1 MYSVLI
7 LFLFL
12 FIISLSLTVY
22 ILTNFSKLEAA
33 RRLRTLAGQ
42 EKTYESKEETVK
54 MKRGGGKSN
63 LIQLIGKLMPL
74 DKYLED
80 KKLLI
85 IKARLLIKPEEFLS
99 ISIIAAIVAMM
110 LMHLIFSN
118 VLLDL
123 VAMVIGFKLPLIY
136 VRRIKKKR
144 SDKLGDQLP
153 DALNII
159 SNGLRAGLSFVQA
172 IMVAGKEMDAP
183 IADDF
188 KKIIRDNLLGKELE
202 DSLTEFAEKED
213 NENIEMLVSAILIQ
227 RQVGGNLSEIL
238 DNISTT
244 IRDRIK
250 LRGDIKTMTAQSKMS
265 AGIIAAIPAM
275 IILALNVLNKGFMEP
290 LFTTLIGNIILGI
303 AVAMQVTGILVI
315 VKLLNVKV

>member
-238 DNISTT
+238 DNISAT

>member
-7 LFLFL
+7 LFVFL
-12 FIISLSLTVY
+12 FIISLSLTIY
-22 ILTNFSKLEAA
+22 ILSNYSKLEAG

-42 EKTYESKEETVK
+42 EKTYEAKEGAAK
-54 MKRGGGKSN
+54 QKRGGGKSS
-63 LIQLIGKLMPL
+63 LIRLIGKLMPL

-80 KKLLI
+80 KKQLI

-99 ISIIAAIVAMM
+99 ISIIAACTALM

-123 VAMVIGFKLPLIY
+123 VAMLAGFQVPLIY
-136 VRRIKKKR
+136 IRRIKKKR
-144 SDKLGDQLP
+144 SNKLGDQLP

-172 IMVAGKEMDAP
+172 IMIAGKEMDAP

-213 NENIEMLVSAILIQ
+213 NENVEMLVSAILIQ

-290 LFTTLIGNIILGI
+290 LFTTFIGNIILGI
-303 AVAMQVTGILVI
+303 AIAMQVTGILVI
-315 VKLLNVKV
+315 IKLLNVKV

>member
-7 LFLFL
+7 LFVFL
-12 FIISLSLTVY
+12 FIISLSLTIY
-22 ILTNFSKLEAA
+22 ILSNFNKLEAR

-42 EKTYESKEETVK
+42 EKTYEAKEGTAK
-54 MKRGGGKSN
+54 QKRGGGKSS
-63 LIQLIGKLMPL
+63 LIRLIGKLMPL
-74 DKYLED
+74 EKYLED
-80 KKLLI
+80 KKQLI

-99 ISIIAAIVAMM
+99 ISIIAACTALM

-123 VAMVIGFKLPLIY
+123 VAMLAGFQVPLIY
-136 VRRIKKKR
+136 IRRIKKKR
-144 SDKLGDQLP
+144 SNKLGDQLP

-172 IMVAGKEMDAP
+172 IMIAGKEMDAP

-213 NENIEMLVSAILIQ
+213 NENVEMLVSAILIQ

-290 LFTTLIGNIILGI
+290 LFTTFIGNIILGI
-303 AVAMQVTGILVI
+303 AIAMQVTGILVI
-315 VKLLNVKV
+315 IKLLNVKV

>member
-7 LFLFL
+7 LFVFL
-12 FIISLSLTVY
+12 FIISLSLTIY
-22 ILTNFSKLEAA
+22 ILSNFNKLEAR

-42 EKTYESKEETVK
+42 EKTYEVKEGAAK
-54 MKRGGGKSN
+54 QKRGGGKSS
-63 LIQLIGKLMPL
+63 LIRLIGKLMPL

-80 KKLLI
+80 KKQLI

-99 ISIIAAIVAMM
+99 ISIIAACTALM

-123 VAMVIGFKLPLIY
+123 VAMLAGFQIPLIY
-136 VRRIKKKR
+136 IRRIKKKR
-144 SDKLGDQLP
+144 SNKLGDQLP

-172 IMVAGKEMDAP
+172 IMIAGKEMDAP

-213 NENIEMLVSAILIQ
+213 NENVEMLVSAILIQ

-290 LFTTLIGNIILGI
+290 LFTTFIGNIILGI
-303 AVAMQVTGILVI
+303 AIAMQVTGILVI
-315 VKLLNVKV
+315 IKLLNVKV

>member
-7 LFLFL
+7 LFVFL
-12 FIISLSLTVY
+12 FIISLSLTIY
-22 ILTNFSKLEAA
+22 ILSNFNKLEAR

-42 EKTYESKEETVK
+42 EKTYEAKEGTAK
-54 MKRGGGKSN
+54 QKRGGGKSS
-63 LIQLIGKLMPL
+63 LIRLIGKLMPL

-80 KKLLI
+80 KKQLI

-99 ISIIAAIVAMM
+99 ISIIAACTALM

-123 VAMVIGFKLPLIY
+123 VAMLAGFQVPLIY
-136 VRRIKKKR
+136 IRRIKKKR
-144 SDKLGDQLP
+144 SNKLGDQLP

-172 IMVAGKEMDAP
+172 IMIAGKEMDAP

-213 NENIEMLVSAILIQ
+213 NENVEMLVSAILIQ

-290 LFTTLIGNIILGI
+290 LFTTFIGNIILGI
-303 AVAMQVTGILVI
+303 AIAMQVTGILVI
-315 VKLLNVKV
+315 IKLLNVKV